1 MARPPLPLLGSTVLP
16 RPPTHLP
23 FTRREIASSRPR
35 TLLPHFSSSNAC
47 SSKAPGRSQPE
58 DFSKTPLEKSI
69 DELKRVKARVRDSFT
84 RMNQT
89 QEQFDLDLEEA
100 SRIVNSLEAEQR
112 YLSQVYANLL
122 DFSARQIQR
131 CFRGHTG
138 RRLFRQAL
146 VVRAVLR
153 VQHKFREFHRRR
165 EETRKKSRVMYRKV
179 LRGLRGVRERDE
191 LSHAE
196 LLNRVGHN
204 LQVESQWRKA
214 MGVEDTESD
223 LITAL
228 YRKKYVRGKLGAM
241 FRQLYWVH
249 SVGMYWKSLLPQ
261 PEPINPVESDVQE
274 SEQIDEQVDEL
285 TFELAEMNGNGLEG
299 VDSSSEHK
307 IVIVAPPRRKQ
318 NGAGKRFNRGS
329 HRDELLHRQKM
340 TMREIKAKKDDE
352 LRKEEE
358 TIKRIVQ
365 AKKKSDTHSER
376 TQRST
381 HKGGQ
386 R

>member
-1 MARPPLPLLGSTVLP
+1 MAQPPLPLLAATLP
-16 RPPTHLP
+16 RPPSYLP
-23 FTRREIASSRPR
+23 FSHREIESPGPR
-35 TLLPHFSSSNAC
+35 TILPHFSSSNAT
-47 SSKAPGRSQPE
+47 SSSIKSTRRPHPE
-58 DFSKTPLEKSI
+58 DFTKTPLEKSI
-69 DELKRVKARVRDSFT
+69 DELKRTKARVRDSFA

-89 QEQFDLDLEEA
+89 HEQFALDLEEA

-112 YLSQVYANLL
+112 SLSQVYANLL

-131 CFRGHTG
+131 CFRGHIG
-138 RRLFRQAL
+138 RRLFRQIL

-153 VQHKFREFHRRR
+153 VQRKFREFHRRR
-165 EETRKKSRVMYRKV
+165 DETRKKSKVMYRKV

-223 LITAL
+223 LISAL
-228 YRKKYVRGKLGAM
+228 YRKKYVRRKLGAM

-249 SVGMYWKSLLPQ
+249 SVAMYWKSLLPQ
-261 PEPINPVESDVQE
+261 PEPVTPIELSNEQE
-274 SEQIDEQVDEL
+274 SEPLDDQVDV
-285 TFELAEMNGNGLEG
+285 LAVDMDGNGLEG
-299 VDSSSEHK
+299 IDSDSQHK
-307 IVIVAPPRRKQ
+307 IVIVAPPRRRQ

-329 HRDELLHRQKM
+329 NRDELLHRQRM
-340 TMREIKAKKDDE
+340 TMQEIKAKKDDE

-358 TIKRIVQ
+358 TLKRIVQ
-365 AKKKSDTHSER
+365 TKRKPR
-376 TQRST
+376 YFQ
-381 HKGGQ
+381 
-386 R
+386 